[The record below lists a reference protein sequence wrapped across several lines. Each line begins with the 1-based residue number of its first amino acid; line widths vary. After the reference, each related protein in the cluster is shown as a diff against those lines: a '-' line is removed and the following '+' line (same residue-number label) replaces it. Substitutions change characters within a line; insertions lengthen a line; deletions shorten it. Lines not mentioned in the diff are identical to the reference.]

1 MINFQLRSRWKLI
14 TFKLPNTYRW
24 KQVLGKQIDLSVK
37 DLNGNKI
44 DLGKERICLEI
55 ADVQCDA
62 CVDQY
67 VYHMPNI
74 EETYGD
80 HDLAFVKVYLNDE
93 KEDILS
99 FFREYNAARIEEL
112 RSEKQS
118 GVQIK

>member
-1 MINFQLRSRWKLI
+1 M
-14 TFKLPNTYRW
+14 
-24 KQVLGKQIDLSVK
+24 
-37 DLNGNKI
+37 
-44 DLGKERICLEI
+44 
-55 ADVQCDA
+55 QCDA

-67 VYHMPNI
+67 VYHMSNI
-74 EETYGD
+74 EETYGAR
-80 HDLAFVKVYLNDE
+80 DLTFVTVYLNDE